1 MFLPPYSPELNP
13 DESVWSYMKHQR
25 LRKMKV
31 AGPDQL
37 RKIALK
43 ILRSIKRTPSL
54 IQSLF
59 KHP

>member
-25 LRKMKV
+25 LRK
-31 AGPDQL
+31 
-37 RKIALK
+37 IALK

-59 KHP
+59 KHPQFKYIIV